1 MTMLD
6 TSTIKVS
13 ITFNDPELDSE
24 EREEQAQRLITELRQ
39 MDEVEDVG
47 RVLDPSPPEGNKA
60 IGGFLAGLLTAQVNG
75 KNAGKLLGYL
85 GNRLGGKPIEMEVEG
100 NGKKLTVKVYSREEL
115 AAAVIA
121 AKEFLAE

>member
-6 TSTIKVS
+6 TSIIKVS

-47 RVLDPSPPEGNKA
+47 RVLDSSPPEGNKA
-60 IGGFLAGLLTAQVNG
+60 IGGFLAGLLTALVNG
-75 KNAGKLLGYL
+75 KNAGKLLEYL
-85 GNRLGGKPIEMEVEG
+85 GDRLGGKPIQMEVEK

>member
-1 MTMLD
+1 MLY
-6 TSTIKVS
+6 TSIIKVS

-24 EREEQAQRLITELRQ
+24 EREEQAQRLIAELRQ
-39 MDEVEDVG
+39 MDEVEEVG
-47 RVLDPSPPEGNKA
+47 RVLDRNPPEGNKA
-60 IGGFLAGLLTAQVNG
+60 IGGFLEGLLTALVNG
-75 KNAGKLLGYL
+75 KNAGKLLEYL
-85 GNRLGGKPIEMEVEG
+85 GDRLGGKPIEMEVEK

>member
-6 TSTIKVS
+6 ASTIKVS

-24 EREEQAQRLITELRQ
+24 EREEQAQRLMAELRQ
-39 MDEVEDVG
+39 MDEVEEVG
-47 RVLDPSPPEGNKA
+47 RVLDHNPPEGNKA
-60 IGGFLAGLLTAQVNG
+60 IGGFLAGLITVQVNG

-85 GNRLGGKPIEMEVEG
+85 GDRLGGKPIEMEVEE